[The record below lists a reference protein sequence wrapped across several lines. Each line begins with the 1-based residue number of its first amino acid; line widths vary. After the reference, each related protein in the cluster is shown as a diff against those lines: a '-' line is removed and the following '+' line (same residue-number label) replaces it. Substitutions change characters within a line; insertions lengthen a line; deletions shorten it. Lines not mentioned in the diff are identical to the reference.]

1 MGDPSILRA
10 GETDN
15 QTMTIRLQPGNL
27 ATWSVTNNF
36 LPGGNSLSLSTY
48 LTYLPTHL
56 CTSPEIQLRW
66 EGGLFFLKPGS
77 WAGLTSSLL
86 LLLVHYDC
94 GHLAIQDNSRRS
106 VHVTVAPG
114 QLPLPIPTPLHL
126 PPLQL
131 HRCPPDG
138 KLWSGDKGTLGEV
151 TYVRRSTKKVT
162 SGSTRYPLF
171 SSGTPP

>member
-56 CTSPEIQLRW
+56 CTSPEIQLNW
-66 EGGLFFLKPGS
+66 GGGLFFE
-77 WAGLTSSLL
+77 A
-86 LLLVHYDC
+86 
-94 GHLAIQDNSRRS
+94 R
-106 VHVTVAPG
+106 
-114 QLPLPIPTPLHL
+114 
-126 PPLQL
+126 
-131 HRCPPDG
+131 
-138 KLWSGDKGTLGEV
+138 KLGGADIIATFTFSTL
-151 TYVRRSTKKVT
+151 
-162 SGSTRYPLF
+162 
-171 SSGTPP
+171 